1 MKVIIYNI
9 DGSELAMWYADLIYT
24 PSFQKLPNHDARCP
38 YGISLDGQPRQELT
52 TGIPLNH
59 AIRQY
64 IKANA

>member
-1 MKVIIYNI
+1 MKVTIYNI
-9 DGSELAMWYADLIYT
+9 DGSELAMWHANLIYP
-24 PSFQKLPNHDARCP
+24 PSFHNLPNHDTRCP
-38 YGISLDGQPRQELT
+38 YGISLDDQPRQELA